1 MNINR
6 LERLPGTRHA
16 TLLAIALL
24 VAACGNN
31 DTAAPL
37 PPPPSAA
44 TYDLDTAFR
53 DLHRQGSVAAL
64 RGEGDCLGTWVR
76 VQRPP
81 EAGTGLDQQPAQVAA
96 TTDTRLLAPSCP
108 IASGIEAGEAFFDA
122 GYAPTGYTGSSAVGV
137 VTEAFSLPGSARDGD
152 QGQAGVITRYVDAS
166 LRQPLGE
173 IRIGYRVAAGA
184 RAGEAIV
191 EITRETVGA
200 AGSPGSVL
208 RERYRLDAEGRLM
221 IESAELEGVWFGR

>member
-6 LERLPGTRHA
+6 LKRLTGARPA
-16 TLLAIALL
+16 ALLAIALL

-31 DTAAPL
+31 DAAA
-37 PPPPSAA
+37 PPPPPPAA

-53 DLHRQGSVAAL
+53 DMYRQGSVAAL

-108 IASGIEAGEAFFDA
+108 IASGIEAGEAYFDA
-122 GYAPTGYTGSSAVGV
+122 GYAPTGYTGSSDVGV

-166 LRQPLGE
+166 LRQALGE
-173 IRIGYRVAAGA
+173 IRIRYRVEAGA

-208 RERYRLDAEGRLM
+208 RERYLLDAEGRLM
-221 IESAELEGVWFGR
+221 IESAEREGVRFVR

>member
-6 LERLPGTRHA
+6 LKRLPGTRPA

-31 DTAAPL
+31 DAA
-37 PPPPSAA
+37 PPPPPPAA

-53 DLHRQGSVAAL
+53 DMYRQGSVAAL

-108 IASGIEAGEAFFDA
+108 IASGIEAGEAYFDA
-122 GYAPTGYTGSSAVGV
+122 GYAPTGYAGPSDVGV

-166 LRQPLGE
+166 LRQALGE
-173 IRIGYRVAAGA
+173 IRIGYRVEAGA

-191 EITRETVGA
+191 EVTRETVGA
-200 AGSPGSVL
+200 AGSPGSML
-208 RERYRLDAEGRLM
+208 RERYLLDAQGRLT
-221 IESAELEGVWFGR
+221 IESAELEGVWFVR